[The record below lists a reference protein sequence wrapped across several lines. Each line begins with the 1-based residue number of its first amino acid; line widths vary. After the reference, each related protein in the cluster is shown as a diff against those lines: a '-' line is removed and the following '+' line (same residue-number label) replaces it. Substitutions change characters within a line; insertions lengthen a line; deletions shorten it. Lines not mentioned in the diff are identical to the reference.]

1 MPESGLENRVSAP
14 ETCAKKERLNFNPIT
29 KLELYHAIKIAR
41 IPVTKFRINQE
52 ILNLVVTLLIPISN
66 NFQSK
71 TSNLDHSKPLPLQK
85 STLTQIATNISVL
98 EEGISEALDQR
109 LLMSSGPLNH

>member
-14 ETCAKKERLNFNPIT
+14 ETCAKKKERLNFNPIS
-29 KLELYHAIKIAR
+29 KLELYHAIKIIR

-52 ILNLVVTLLIPISN
+52 ILNLVVTLIPISN

-71 TSNLDHSKPLPLQK
+71 TSNLDYGKSLPLPE
-85 STLTQIATNISVL
+85 SMLTQIPKNV
-98 EEGISEALDQR
+98 
-109 LLMSSGPLNH
+109 